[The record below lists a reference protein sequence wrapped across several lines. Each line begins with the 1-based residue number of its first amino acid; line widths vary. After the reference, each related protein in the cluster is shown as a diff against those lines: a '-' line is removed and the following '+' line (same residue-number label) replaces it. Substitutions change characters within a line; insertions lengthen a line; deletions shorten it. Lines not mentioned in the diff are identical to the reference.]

1 MRNLIYYIAC
11 SVDGFIAHK
20 DGSHDGFSQDEAYL
34 TELFSE
40 FPETVPSHLRDVM
53 GVHADNQHFD
63 TVLMGRKTYEIGQR
77 EGVTSPYSHLKQ
89 YLFSRSLENSPDEQ
103 VNLIS
108 HDIVERIIAMKNEGG
123 KDIWLCGGGILATE
137 LFKHDLIDQIIL
149 KVNPFL
155 MGAGIPLFSEEIP
168 QKALDL
174 FARKSYKNGVLLLQY
189 RVV

>member
-34 TELFSE
+34 TKIFSE

-53 GVHADNQHFD
+53 GVHTANQHFD

-77 EGVTSPYSHLKQ
+77 EGVTSPYSHLNQ

-103 VNLIS
+103 VNLIA
-108 HDIVERIIAMKNEGG
+108 HNIVERTIAIKNEGG

-137 LFKHDLIDQIIL
+137 LFNHDLIDRIIL

-155 MGAGIPLFSEEIP
+155 MGA
-168 QKALDL
+168 A
-174 FARKSYKNGVLLLQY
+174 ARY
-189 RVV
+189 RTPT